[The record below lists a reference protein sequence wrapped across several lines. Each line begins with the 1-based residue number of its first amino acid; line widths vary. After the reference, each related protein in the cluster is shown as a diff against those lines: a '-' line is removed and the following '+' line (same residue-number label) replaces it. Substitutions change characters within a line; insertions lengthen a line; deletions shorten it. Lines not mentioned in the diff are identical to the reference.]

1 MQEKK
6 QQQLSH
12 ADHVARRAF
21 IKKAAIGA
29 AFAIPAMETF
39 TKSDILVKSA
49 LAASGPVW
57 TVTAEVF
64 SGPGNVSPP
73 SQKVHDGGTAVIYVQ
88 ITGMMSAWDGYSL
101 DGGMMFIS
109 PSSADL
115 ANGFLSITN
124 VHSNLDVVF
133 RIAGMM

>member
-6 QQQLSH
+6 QQQSSH

-49 LAASGPVW
+49 LAASGPVF
-57 TVTAEVF
+57 TITAEVF
-64 SGPGNVSPP
+64 QGTGNISPNT
-73 SQKVHDGGTAVIYVQ
+73 QKVAAGGSAIVTLSPGMAFTWTAYSFDHGMTWTNTTGAEQTDLTYTFNNVQ
-88 ITGMMSAWDGYSL
+88 
-101 DGGMMFIS
+101 
-109 PSSADL
+109 ADI
-115 ANGFLSITN
+115 FF
-124 VHSNLDVVF
+124 VVRF
-133 RIAGMM
+133 DNMV

>member
-6 QQQLSH
+6 QQQSSH

-57 TVTAEVF
+57 TVTAEVY
-64 SGPGNVSPP
+64 SGPGNVSPA
-73 SQKVHDGGTAVIYVQ
+73 SQKVADGGSAIITVQ
-88 ITGMMSAWDGYSL
+88 VTGMMSTWDAYSF
-101 DGGMMFIS
+101 DGGMTFI
-109 PSSADL
+109 PTTFAEQT
-115 ANGFLSITN
+115 NGFLTLTS
-124 VHSNLDVVF
+124 VHANIDVVV

>member
-29 AFAIPAMETF
+29 AFAVPAMETF

-57 TVTAEVF
+57 TVTAEIF
-64 SGPGNVSPP
+64 SGPGNVSPA
-73 SQKVHDGGTAVIYVQ
+73 SQKVANGGSAVINVQ
-88 ITGMMSAWDGYSL
+88 ITGMMSAWDGYSF
-101 DGGMMFIS
+101 DGGMSWLS
-109 PSSADL
+109 PSSADQ
-115 ANGFLSITN
+115 ANGFLTINN
-124 VHSNLDVVF
+124 VHGNLDVVF